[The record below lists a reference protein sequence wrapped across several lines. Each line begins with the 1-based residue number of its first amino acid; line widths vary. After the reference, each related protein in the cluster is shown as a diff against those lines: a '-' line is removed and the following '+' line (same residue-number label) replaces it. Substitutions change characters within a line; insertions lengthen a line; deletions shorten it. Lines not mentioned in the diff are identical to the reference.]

1 LYILIEPITNY
12 FQIKREKIII
22 FTGDVMKFP
31 TTRMRR
37 LRKDFQIR
45 RVLQETKLNLEDLI
59 YPIYIKEELEDS
71 QKEHID
77 TMPGQ
82 YRHSLDSAVSEA
94 KRLEEMG
101 LASVILFGM
110 PVLKDEVA
118 SSAYDKE
125 GIVQKT
131 IRRLKEETELV
142 VITDVC
148 MCQYTS
154 HGHCGIVKDDQILND
169 ESLNYLSKIALSHAE
184 AGADIVAP
192 SDMLDGRVEALRK
205 TLDENGFFD
214 TLILSYAAKYASSFY
229 APFRDAVCSSPS
241 FGDRK
246 THQMN
251 PANIN
256 EAIREVEL
264 DIKEG
269 ADIVMVKPAL
279 PYLDVIKEV
288 KNRFKVPTAAYQV
301 SGEYSMLMAGINE
314 GYLTEDS
321 ILESLIS
328 MKRAGAD
335 LIISHFTPKIL
346 EEGTE
351 FKC

>member
-1 LYILIEPITNY
+1 
-12 FQIKREKIII
+12 
-22 FTGDVMKFP
+22 MKYP

-37 LRKDFQIR
+37 LRKSFQIR
-45 RVLQETKLNLEDLI
+45 KILQETRLNPEDLI
-59 YPIYIKEELEDS
+59 YPLYIKEELEEG

-82 YRHSLDSAVSEA
+82 YRYSLSDAVSEA
-94 KRLEEMG
+94 KRLEKLG
-101 LASVILFGM
+101 LSSVLLFGL
-110 PVLKDEVA
+110 PVKKDETG
-118 SSAYDKE
+118 SSAYDRE
-125 GIVQKT
+125 GIIQKA

-148 MCQYTS
+148 LCQYTS
-154 HGHCGIVKDDQILND
+154 HGHCGIVEDDEILND
-169 ESLNYLSKIALSHAE
+169 KTLNYLSKIALSHAE

-192 SDMLDGRVEALRK
+192 SDMMDGRVEAIRK
-205 TLDENGFFD
+205 TLDENGFQD
-214 TLILSYAAKYASSFY
+214 TLIMSYAAKYASSFY
-229 APFRDAVCSSPS
+229 APFRDAVCSAPS

-251 PANIN
+251 PANTD
-256 EAIREVEL
+256 EALREVEL

-279 PYLDVIKEV
+279 PYLDVIREV
-288 KNRFKVPTAAYQV
+288 KNEFKIPTAAYQV
-301 SGEYSMLMAGINE
+301 SGEYSMLMAGIE
-314 GYLTEDS
+314 AGYLTEES
-321 ILESLIS
+321 IYESLTSI
-328 MKRAGAD
+328 KRAGAD
-335 LIISHFTPKIL
+335 SVISHFTPKLL

>member
-1 LYILIEPITNY
+1 
-12 FQIKREKIII
+12 
-22 FTGDVMKFP
+22 MKYP

-37 LRKDFQIR
+37 LRKSFQIR
-45 RVLQETKLNLEDLI
+45 KILQETRLNPEDLI
-59 YPIYIKEELEDS
+59 YPLYIKEELEEG

-82 YRHSLDSAVSEA
+82 YRYSLSDAVSEA
-94 KRLEEMG
+94 KRLEKLG
-101 LASVILFGM
+101 LSSVLLFGL
-110 PVLKDEVA
+110 PVKKDETG
-118 SSAYDKE
+118 SSAYDRE
-125 GIVQKT
+125 GIIQKA

-148 MCQYTS
+148 LCQYTS
-154 HGHCGIVKDDQILND
+154 HGHCGIVEDDEILND
-169 ESLNYLSKIALSHAE
+169 KTLNYLSKIALSHAE

-192 SDMLDGRVEALRK
+192 SDMMDGRVEAIRK
-205 TLDENGFFD
+205 TLDENGFQD
-214 TLILSYAAKYASSFY
+214 TLIMSYAAKYASSFY
-229 APFRDAVCSSPS
+229 APFRDAVCSAPS

-251 PANIN
+251 PANTD
-256 EAIREVEL
+256 EALREVEL

-279 PYLDVIKEV
+279 PYLDVIREV
-288 KNRFKVPTAAYQV
+288 KNEFKIPTAAYQV
-301 SGEYSMLMAGINE
+301 SGEYSMLMAGIE
-314 GYLTEDS
+314 AGYLTEES
-321 ILESLIS
+321 IYESLTSI
-328 MKRAGAD
+328 KRAGAD
-335 LIISHFTPKIL
+335 LVISHFTPKLL